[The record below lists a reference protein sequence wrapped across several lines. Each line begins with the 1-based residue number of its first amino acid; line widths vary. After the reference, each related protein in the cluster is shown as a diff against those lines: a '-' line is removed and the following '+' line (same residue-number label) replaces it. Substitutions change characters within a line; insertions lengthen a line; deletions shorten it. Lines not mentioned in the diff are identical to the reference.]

1 MENLKVKLYNAILT
15 IFDESF
21 TEYNG
26 IDDGDFIEKV
36 CRSVGIKY

>member
-21 TEYNG
+21 WELLCRGG
-26 IDDGDFIEKV
+26 INDEKIALQ
-36 CRSVGIKY
+36 GN